1 MLRLAPFVN
10 VKEIHLSSRVLPPEK
25 APPSGLSATFSPEGE
40 KGFLCCPLPHWGE
53 GLLLSLSMMIL

>member
-40 KGFLCCPLPHWGE
+40 KGLRFTLQIAVTKQPR
-53 GLLLSLSMMIL
+53 